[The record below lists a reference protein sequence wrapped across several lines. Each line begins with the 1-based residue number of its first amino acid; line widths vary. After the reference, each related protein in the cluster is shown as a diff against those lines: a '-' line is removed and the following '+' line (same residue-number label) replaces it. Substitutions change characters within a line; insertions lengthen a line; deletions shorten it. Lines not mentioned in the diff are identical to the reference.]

1 MTNEIKL
8 YTLEQAKEI
17 IEKQERRKRLR
28 KRSRILELLPQKV
41 LGALIA
47 AVSTV
52 MTVTLNGGFLMLVA
66 FGIYAILSKEK
77 WLEV

>member
-28 KRSRILELLPQKV
+28 KRNRMLELLPQKV

-52 MTVTLNGGFLMLVA
+52 MAITLNGGFLMLVA